1 MNDQKK
7 NEMQELVN
15 QELNTSD
22 IFAVKKEDDN
32 KSSSQAKKLVGQ
44 LHDAAVMETVKID
57 EDIQT
62 KFKSQAKK
70 SIETELD
77 VIDQELKTR
86 EQVATYNANDEACKI
101 YGINNAVPTWQIK
114 LMRVGSGFWFI
125 IYWVFA
131 TLTIAPIN
139 VFFKGIKAFIK
150 NTYVVFIFALLS
162 YLIIVVGIPILIKL
176 LNG

>member
-7 NEMQELVN
+7 NEIQELVN

-70 SIETELD
+70 SIETELN

-114 LMRVGSGFWFI
+114 LMRFGSGFWFI